1 MNKKILK
8 LTFLETIVCIMER
21 NRISMK
27 VATSGFIGT
36 GNIMIIPLFEGL
48 SKSPNNVTTGLE
60 RSASIAVKSAIS
72 SEAWSGE
79 IGESLRIWS
88 KNCQIILLGLGKQK
102 DLTTKKS
109 RDNGAKCFAS
119 LSKKHGTQIVIRF
132 TTSWKVDMMASFAE
146 GFILRDYTF
155 EKYQKKDQEDKGP
168 WSLMCQ
174 TIDSYQKDLNIE
186 VIKSSG
192 IATGVHL
199 ARDLGNEPANR
210 LYPEEFGRRALEWAK
225 GKKNVEIEVWDYERL
240 KKEGMYALIEVG
252 KGSIHKPCMVFF
264 RLNPDKEIHSKVPCI
279 VGKGITFDSGGISI
293 KGSAGMD
300 EMKLDMHGSATVF
313 GLFQALHATGYK
325 GRINGITC
333 MAENMPSAEAYR
345 PGDVIDTYSGKT
357 IEVLNTDAEGRNVLA
372 DGLWKAGEL
381 NPSYIIDL
389 ATLTGAIVIAL
400 GHEAT
405 GLFSNNQSLSQQIK
419 NIGDEVD
426 EITWPMPI
434 LPAFEK
440 QMTSSKIADVRN
452 QGKGRWGGASQ
463 AAGFLKQF
471 IQKRENSEGE
481 NTEIPWAHLD
491 IAGTAGI
498 WGGETNVTV
507 GHGATGVQV
516 RLLHRLITLD

>member
-1 MNKKILK
+1 MYVTVSN
-8 LTFLETIVCIMER
+8 FLD
-21 NRISMK
+21 
-27 VATSGFIGT
+27 T
-36 GNIMIIPLFEGL
+36 GDVMIIPVFEGF
-48 SKSPNNVTTGLE
+48 KKAPNNVTSNLSRG
-60 RSASIAVKSAIS
+60 ASIAVKSAFL
-72 SEAWSGE
+72 SESFQGK
-79 IGESLRIWS
+79 IGESLSVWT
-88 KNCQIILLGLGKQK
+88 KNCQVILLGLGGKK
-102 DLTTKKS
+102 DLTLKKS
-109 RDNGAKCFAS
+109 RDNGAKIFAS
-119 LSKKHGTQIVIRF
+119 LSKNHGTKIVIRY
-132 TTSWKVDMMASFAE
+132 TAGWNVKKMTAFAE
-146 GFILRDYTF
+146 GMILRDYSF
-155 EKYQKKDQEDKGP
+155 DKYQKKEDDEKGP
-168 WSLMCQ
+168 WSLTCQ
-174 TIDSYQKDLNIE
+174 TIERYQDELALAVNRAHA
-186 VIKSSG
+186 

-199 ARDLGNEPANR
+199 ARDLGNEPANK
-210 LYPEEFGRRALEWAK
+210 LYPEEFGRRALEWSK
-225 GKKNVEIEVWDYERL
+225 DKQNVEVEVWNNDRL
-240 KKEGMYALIEVG
+240 KEEGMFGLIEVG

-264 RLNPDKEIHSKVPCI
+264 RLNPGADKDLEVPCI

-313 GLFQALHATGYK
+313 GLFQALHASGYD

-372 DGLWKAGEL
+372 DGLWKASEL

-389 ATLTGAIVIAL
+389 ATLTGSIVIAL

-405 GLFSNNQSLSQQIK
+405 GLFSNNKLLSQKIQDA
-419 NIGDEVD
+419 GDEVD
-426 EITWPMPI
+426 EISWPMPL

-452 QGKGRWGGASQ
+452 HGKGRWGGASQ

-471 IQKRENSEGE
+471 VQEREDKEGKKSQ
-481 NTEIPWAHLD
+481 IPWAHLD

-516 RLLHRLITLD
+516 RALHHLITQK

>member
-1 MNKKILK
+1 
-8 LTFLETIVCIMER
+8 
-21 NRISMK
+21 MK
-27 VATSGFIGT
+27 VTTSGFLET
-36 GNIMIIPLFEGL
+36 GNIMVIPVFEGCN
-48 SKSPNNVTTGLE
+48 KAPNNATTNLN
-60 RSASIAVKSAIS
+60 RSASIALKSAFAS
-72 SEAWSGE
+72 DSFTGKL
-79 IGESLRIWS
+79 GESLSIWT
-88 KNCQIILLGLGKQK
+88 KECQIILLGVGEKN

-109 RDNGAKCFAS
+109 RDTGAKCFAS
-119 LSKKHGTQIVIRF
+119 LSKNHGTKIVIRY
-132 TTSWKVDMMASFAE
+132 TTGWNVKNMAAFAE
-146 GFILRDYTF
+146 GMILRDYSF
-155 EKYQKKDQEDKGP
+155 DKYQKKEDDKKGP

-174 TIDSYQKDLNIE
+174 TIERHQDALNSAVNRAYE
-186 VIKSSG
+186 

-199 ARDLGNEPANR
+199 ARDLGNEPANK
-210 LYPEEFGRRALEWAK
+210 LYPEEFGKRALEWSK
-225 GKKNVEIEVWDYERL
+225 DKQNVEVEVWNYARL
-240 KKEGMYALIEVG
+240 KKEGMYGLIEVG

-264 RLNPDKEIHSKVPCI
+264 RLNPSANKDSEVPCI

-313 GLFQALHATGYK
+313 GLFQALHATGYE

-345 PGDVIDTYSGKT
+345 PGDVINTYSGKT

-372 DGLWKAGEL
+372 DGLWKASEL
-381 NPSYIIDL
+381 KPSYIIDL
-389 ATLTGAIVIAL
+389 ATLTGSIVVAL

-405 GLFSNNQSLSQQIK
+405 GLFSNNKALSGKIQAA
-419 NIGDEVD
+419 GDEVD
-426 EITWPMPI
+426 EISWPMPL

-471 IQKRENSEGE
+471 VQEREDKEGKKSQ
-481 NTEIPWAHLD
+481 IPWAHLD

-516 RLLHRLITLD
+516 RALHCLITQK

>member
-1 MNKKILK
+1 MKLYDGILCIIEYYREYMNVEVSE
-8 LTFLETIVCIMER
+8 FLETGE
-21 NRISMK
+21 
-27 VATSGFIGT
+27 
-36 GNIMIIPLFEGL
+36 IMIIPLFQGTEKAPNNSTKGL
-48 SKSPNNVTTGLE
+48 S

-72 SEAWSGE
+72 SEKFEGKEKDRIS
-79 IGESLRIWS
+79 IWS
-88 KNCQIILLGLGKQK
+88 EECQIILLGVGEKNK
-102 DLTTKKS
+102 LTSKKS
-109 RDNGAKCFAS
+109 RDFGAKCFS
-119 LSKKHGTQIVIRF
+119 NLPENQGRNIVIRF
-132 TTSWKVDMMASFAE
+132 TVGWNNENIASFAE
-146 GFILRDYTF
+146 GMILRDYSF
-155 EKYQKKDQEDKGP
+155 EKYQKKDDGGKKDSE
-168 WSLMCQ
+168 WSIVCQ
-174 TIDSYQKDLNIE
+174 ATKRYTEELE
-186 VIKSSG
+186 LEIKKVSS

-225 GKKNVEIEVWDYERL
+225 GKENVEVEVWNFARL
-240 KKEGMYALIEVG
+240 KEEGMNGLIEVG

-264 RLNPDKEIHSKVPCI
+264 RLNPNVDINKQVPCI

-313 GLFQALHATGYK
+313 GLFQALHATGYE
-325 GRINGITC
+325 GRVNGITC

-372 DGLWKAGEL
+372 DGLWKASEL

-389 ATLTGAIVIAL
+389 ATLTGSIVVAL

-405 GLFSNNQSLSQQIK
+405 GLFSNNDSLSKRIK
-419 NIGDEVD
+419 KAGDDVD
-426 EITWPMPI
+426 EICWPMPL

-452 QGKGRWGGASQ
+452 QGKGRWGGAIQ

-471 IQKRENSEGE
+471 VQERENKNGE
-481 NTEIPWAHLD
+481 KTQIPWAHLD

-498 WGGETNVTV
+498 WGGDSNATV
-507 GHGATGVQV
+507 SHGATGIQV
-516 RLLHRLITLD
+516 RTLHRLITRD

>member
-1 MNKKILK
+1 
-8 LTFLETIVCIMER
+8 
-21 NRISMK
+21 
-27 VATSGFIGT
+27 
-36 GNIMIIPLFEGL
+36 
-48 SKSPNNVTTGLE
+48 
-60 RSASIAVKSAIS
+60 
-72 SEAWSGE
+72 
-79 IGESLRIWS
+79 
-88 KNCQIILLGLGKQK
+88 
-102 DLTTKKS
+102 
-109 RDNGAKCFAS
+109 
-119 LSKKHGTQIVIRF
+119 
-132 TTSWKVDMMASFAE
+132 
-146 GFILRDYTF
+146 
-155 EKYQKKDQEDKGP
+155 
-168 WSLMCQ
+168 
-174 TIDSYQKDLNIE
+174 
-186 VIKSSG
+186 
-192 IATGVHL
+192 
-199 ARDLGNEPANR
+199 
-210 LYPEEFGRRALEWAK
+210 
-225 GKKNVEIEVWDYERL
+225 
-240 KKEGMYALIEVG
+240 
-252 KGSIHKPCMVFF
+252 MVFF
-264 RLNPDKEIHSKVPCI
+264 RLNPGADKDLEVPCI

-313 GLFQALHATGYK
+313 GLFQALHASGYD

-372 DGLWKAGEL
+372 DGLWKASEL

-389 ATLTGAIVIAL
+389 ATLTGSIVIAL

-405 GLFSNNQSLSQQIK
+405 GLFSNNKLLSQKIQDA
-419 NIGDEVD
+419 GDEVD
-426 EITWPMPI
+426 EISWPMPL

-471 IQKRENSEGE
+471 VQEREDKEGKKSQ
-481 NTEIPWAHLD
+481 IPWAHLD

-516 RLLHRLITLD
+516 RALHHLITQK

>member
-1 MNKKILK
+1 MQV
-8 LTFLETIVCIMER
+8 T
-21 NRISMK
+21 
-27 VATSGFIGT
+27 TSGFLDT
-36 GNIMIIPLFEGL
+36 GNIMIIPVFEGL
-48 SKSPNNVTTGLE
+48 TKAPNNATVNLS
-60 RSASIAVKSAIS
+60 RSASIAVKSAFS
-72 SEAWSGE
+72 SESFNGE
-79 IGESLRIWS
+79 MGESLSVWTT
-88 KNCQIILLGLGKQK
+88 NCQVILLGLGKQE

-119 LSKKHGTQIVIRF
+119 LSKKHGTEIIVRF
-132 TTSWKVDMMASFAE
+132 TTGWKVEMMTAFAE
-146 GFILRDYTF
+146 GMILRNYTF
-155 EKYQKKDQEDKGP
+155 EKYKKKDEDDKGP
-168 WSLMCQ
+168 WSLVYQ
-174 TIDSYQKDLNIE
+174 TVERYQKSLNLA
-186 VIKSSG
+186 VNRSYD

-225 GKKNVEIEVWDYERL
+225 GKKNVEVKVWDYKRL
-240 KKEGMYALIEVG
+240 KEEGMYGLIEVG

-264 RLNPDKEIHSKVPCI
+264 HLNKDIDNDSEVPCI

-313 GLFQALHATGYK
+313 GLFQALYATGYK
-325 GRINGITC
+325 GRVNGITC

-345 PGDVIDTYSGKT
+345 PGDVINTYSGKT

-389 ATLTGAIVIAL
+389 ATLTGSIVIAL

-405 GLFSNNQSLSQQIK
+405 GLFSNSQSLSQRIK
-419 NIGDEVD
+419 EVGDEVD
-426 EITWPMPI
+426 EISWPMPL

-440 QMTSSKIADVRN
+440 QMTDSKIADVRN

-471 IQKRENSEGE
+471 VQERENNEGE
-481 NTEIPWAHLD
+481 KKQIPWAHLD

-516 RLLHRLITLD
+516 RALHRLITKE